1 MKKKYKLKE
10 KYKNMLDLTICYLLA
25 LSVVLLAIYIAPT
38 VNERVKKKD
47 NIRHIKIEE
56 IRNYKNNK

>member
-10 KYKNMLDLTICYLLA
+10 KYKNMLDLTITYLLA
-25 LSVVLLAIYIAPT
+25 LAVVLLAIYIAPT

-56 IRNYKNNK
+56 IRNYNKK

>member
-10 KYKNMLDLTICYLLA
+10 KYKNMLDLTITYLLA
-25 LSVVLLAIYIAPT
+25 LAVVLLAIYIAPI
-38 VNERVKKKD
+38 VNERVKDKD

-56 IRNYKNNK
+56 IRNYNKK